1 MNYNSK
7 KKSSFKKVFMW
18 VSLVIFGAIMSV
30 PLLNLTKKVPVVG
43 QKLSELRDEADKI
56 NVG

>member
-1 MNYNSK
+1 MSYNSK
-7 KKSSFKKVFMW
+7 NKSSFKKVFMW

-30 PLLNLTKKVPVVG
+30 PLLKLTQKVPVVG
-43 QKLSELRDEADKI
+43 QKLSDLSDEADKI